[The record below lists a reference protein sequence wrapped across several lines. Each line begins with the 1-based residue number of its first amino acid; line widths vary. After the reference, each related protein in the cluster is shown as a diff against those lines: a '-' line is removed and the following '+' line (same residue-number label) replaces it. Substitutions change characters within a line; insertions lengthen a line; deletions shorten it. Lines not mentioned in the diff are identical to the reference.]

1 MKNIFLKILNLKIL
15 KSKKFYFI
23 LIVVLIIGYF
33 VYPKFFKKENTKY
46 VLGTVQKGNLEIK
59 VSGSGEI
66 IPVEEIDV
74 KSKVGGKVV
83 SLNTKEDDNV
93 YKGQILA
100 KLDSKDLEKNIKDQ
114 EITIKNLELAI
125 DSAKLNLEKLNFQYQ
140 NTLRGDD
147 YKKSLDQG
155 ISILNDFYN
164 FYPSFI
170 EDLRKIYFYKDFKN
184 YDNNLKYYESYNPAF
199 SGKSQELELKY
210 NTLKTK
216 YLQLSENFKNI
227 SNQNESKEKNIKDS
241 YDLVSTSYDLVNDGR
256 EMIRYIKEDLT
267 LKNAIHEEQDIIEG
281 HYQKLSNYLNL
292 LAQYKQ
298 NLFDVVS
305 KINSYH
311 DVVDNFDFDKK
322 NLEFSIQQK
331 IIDLEQ
337 AKNKLNDL
345 KDDLNDYYITA
356 PLSGTLSVL
365 NIKNGDLVSSNQNVA
380 TIVTN
385 QKVAK
390 ISLNEIDVAQVKVG
404 QPTILTFD
412 AFPDLKIKG
421 EVIEIS
427 TVGTEEQGV
436 VSYDVKISLGEE
448 KREIKPGMSVNA
460 EIVVDKKENILF
472 IPNSAVKSDRKGKY
486 VAVIKNYNLEKR
498 NFSKPVEISQN
509 LIEKRY
515 IKTGISNDEITE
527 VLEGLNEGEVI
538 IIKTLNQ
545 QTTQNSQKNN
555 PFLPRMP
562 FGQQKRQ

>member
-1 MKNIFLKILNLKIL
+1 MKDRFLKIL
-15 KSKKFYFI
+15 KSKKFYFA
-23 LIVVLIIGYF
+23 LIVLLIIGYF
-33 VYPKFFKKENTKY
+33 FYPRIFKKENTKY
-46 VLGTVQKGNLEIK
+46 VLGIVQKGNLEIK

-83 SLNTKEDDNV
+83 SLNTKEGDNV

-147 YKKSLDQG
+147 YNKLLNQG
-155 ISILNDFYN
+155 ILILNDFYN
-164 FYPSFI
+164 FYPNFI
-170 EDLRKIYFYKDFKN
+170 EDLRKIYFYKDFEN
-184 YDNNLKYYESYNPAF
+184 YDNNLKYYESYNLSF
-199 SGKSQELELKY
+199 SGKSQKLEFDYNILRSKY
-210 NTLKTK
+210 VE
-216 YLQLSENFKNI
+216 LSENFKNT
-227 SNQNESKEKNIKDS
+227 SNQNEVKEKIIKDS
-241 YDLVSTSYDLVNDGR
+241 YDLVLSSYDLVNEGR
-256 EMIRYIKEDLT
+256 EMIRYLKEDLA
-267 LKNAIHEEQDIIEG
+267 LKNATHEKENIINN
-281 HYQKLSNYLNL
+281 HFQKLTNYLNL
-292 LAQYKQ
+292 LGQYKQ
-298 NLFDVVS
+298 NLLEVIS

-311 DVVDNFDFDKK
+311 DIVDNYDFDKK

-356 PLSGTLSVL
+356 PLSGILSIF

-404 QPTILTFD
+404 QLTILTFD

-472 IPNSAVKSDRKGKY
+472 IPNSAVKSDREGKY

-509 LIEKRY
+509 LIERRY